1 MQELSTTHF
10 SELNLDADLVRAVTE
25 LGYEEPT
32 PIQAGVIPF
41 MIDRRDV
48 IAQAQTGTGKT
59 AAFSLPILQNLQR
72 GQHGVQALVLA
83 PTRELALQVSKAMQ
97 GYGSQRN
104 TRVLAVYGGQPYGPQ
119 IQQIRRGVD
128 VIVGTPGRLID
139 LITKQILDLSAIHTV
154 VLDEADEMLSM
165 GFIEDIETI
174 LQETPAARQ
183 TALFSATLP
192 NEIRRLSDRYLKN
205 PESVTIQR
213 QQVTV
218 AAIEQ
223 RYYMVNERDKQA
235 ALTRI
240 FEMEDVTRGLIFVR
254 TRAGTAQLASQLN
267 SLGYP
272 SEMLNGDMDQKAREQ
287 VLASFRREG
296 SSMLVATDVAARGL
310 DIDDISHVINYDLP
324 PDPETYVHRVGRTAR
339 AGKKGI
345 AIALI
350 TPKEVWRMRRV
361 EGFIKQTIT
370 QTALPT
376 PEEIAA
382 HREQQLRDKV
392 LVWINRGR
400 AAKEREMVMELVEAG
415 HDPIEIAAAALKLS
429 RGDEKQ
435 RPIEAISP
443 IESSRSS
450 RSNGRDRHSN
460 RNGSRS
466 SNSRGRNGRPERQA
480 HSRTVTT
487 TSHEA
492 GMVRLSLSLG
502 RTHGIRPNDVV
513 GAIAFHADIPG
524 KAIGAIH
531 IRDQHTFV
539 DVPEVHV
546 GKVLAKGLSYQIRRQ
561 PFDVTRS

>member
-41 MIDRRDV
+41 MLAHRDV

-83 PTRELALQVSKAMQ
+83 PTRELALQVSKALQ

-104 TRVLAVYGGQPYGPQ
+104 VRVLAVYGGQPYGPQ

-139 LITKQILDLSAIHTV
+139 LITKQILDLSTINTV

-174 LQETPAARQ
+174 LQETPAGRQ

-192 NEIRRLSDRYLKN
+192 NEIRRLSDRYLKS
-205 PESVTIQR
+205 PESVTIERKQM
-213 QQVTV
+213 TV
-218 AAIEQ
+218 AAVEQ
-223 RYYMVNERDKQA
+223 RYYLVNEKDKLA
-235 ALTRI
+235 AVTRL

-254 TRAGTAQLASQLN
+254 TRAGAGQLAADLN
-267 SLGYP
+267 SRNYP
-272 SEMLNGDMDQKAREQ
+272 AEAIHGDLDQKAREQ
-287 VLASFRREG
+287 VLNGFRSDR
-296 SSMLVATDVAARGL
+296 STVLVATDVAARGL
-310 DIDDISHVINYDLP
+310 DIDDISHVINFDLP
-324 PDPETYVHRVGRTAR
+324 SDAEVYVHRVGRTAR
-339 AGKKGI
+339 AGKAGI
-345 AIALI
+345 AISLV
-350 TPKEVWRMRRV
+350 TPKEVWRLRRT
-361 EGFIKQTIT
+361 EGFIKQTISLA
-370 QTALPT
+370 QLPSV
-376 PEEIAA
+376 EEIAV

-400 AAKEREMVMELVEAG
+400 CAKERELVMELVEAG

-450 RSNGRDRHSN
+450 RPNSRDRNS
-460 RNGSRS
+460 SR
-466 SNSRGRNGRPERQA
+466 SNSRPSNGRPERQA

-561 PFDVTRS
+561 PFNVTRS

>member
-41 MIDRRDV
+41 MLDHRDV

-59 AAFSLPILQNLQR
+59 AAFSLPLLQNLRR
-72 GQHGVQALVLA
+72 GQQGVQALVLA

-104 TRVLAVYGGQPYGPQ
+104 VRVLAVYGGQPYGPQ

-139 LITKQILDLSAIHTV
+139 LITKQILDLSAINTV

-174 LQETPAARQ
+174 LQEIPATRQ

-205 PESVTIQR
+205 PESVTIERKQM
-213 QQVTV
+213 TV
-218 AAIEQ
+218 AAVEQ
-223 RYYMVNERDKQA
+223 RYYLVNEKDKLA
-235 ALTRI
+235 AVTRI

-254 TRAGTAQLASQLN
+254 TRASAGQLAADLN
-267 SLGYP
+267 SRNYP
-272 SEMLNGDMDQKAREQ
+272 AEAIHGDLDQKAREQ
-287 VLASFRREG
+287 VLNGFRSDR
-296 SSMLVATDVAARGL
+296 SNVLVATDVAARGL
-310 DIDDISHVINYDLP
+310 DIDDISHVFNFDLP
-324 PDPETYVHRVGRTAR
+324 SDSEIYVHRVGRTAR
-339 AGKKGI
+339 AGKAGI
-345 AIALI
+345 AISLV
-350 TPKEVWRMRRV
+350 TPKEVWRLRRT
-361 EGFIKQTIT
+361 EGFIKQTISLA
-370 QTALPT
+370 QLPT
-376 PEEIAA
+376 AEEIAI
-382 HREQQLRDKV
+382 HREQQLRDRV

-400 AAKEREMVMELVEAG
+400 AAKERELVMELIEAG

-429 RGDEKQ
+429 RGTEKQ
-435 RPIEAISP
+435 RPIEEIAVVENP
-443 IESSRSS
+443 RSA
-450 RSNGRDRHSN
+450 RSNGKER
-460 RNGSRS
+460 
-466 SNSRGRNGRPERQA
+466 SNSRDSRGGSDRPQRQA
-480 HSRTVTT
+480 HSRAVTT

-513 GAIAFHADIPG
+513 GAIAFHADISG
-524 KAIGAIH
+524 KSIGAIH
-531 IRDQHTFV
+531 IRDQHTLV
-539 DVPEVHV
+539 DIPEVHLA
-546 GKVLAKGLSYQIRRQ
+546 KVLAPGLKYQIRRQ
-561 PFDVTRS
+561 PFNVSRA